1 MFEMQKN
8 WHGLSVMSDFLLSA
22 GLFNSNRLLERYERH
37 AENFQDCPH
46 LTAMIILLTSQSG
59 DATSQTC

>member
-46 LTAMIILLTSQSG
+46 LTAMIITFQ
-59 DATSQTC
+59 